1 MNREEAERGGDGEL
15 VSKPRGIAWALLAI
29 LLSSFSQYTLI
40 LQQGIY
46 LIVLPSQY
54 YDDFMA
60 FIISML
66 CYAMLCYARE
76 LTVQPTFRPYSGI
89 G

>member
-46 LIVLPSQY
+46 LIALPSQY

-60 FIISML
+60 FTEAINI
-66 CYAMLCYARE
+66 
-76 LTVQPTFRPYSGI
+76 
-89 G
+89 